1 MQEKTLSKS
10 ESKEGLQSGA
20 IKPHKNERKARAM
33 NTYELVIIWEDNE
46 KQIYEYDTA
55 EEAQKGADNMVM
67 AFGRQIQFTC
77 VRRKVQA

>member
-1 MQEKTLSKS
+1 
-10 ESKEGLQSGA
+10 
-20 IKPHKNERKARAM
+20 M